1 MVPLCESLR
10 IPQEGR
16 VRGGC
21 LLASILLKP
30 IHPAAEKEGVLG
42 KVGFRCDVFSEVSVK
57 QRPVASC
64 LRGEVRQPAK
74 KRLERSAAVSAE
86 DNEAVV
92 RRWIEAYN
100 DRNRQAEADLLAP
113 EYVAHVPGARG
124 PLDSEAWTQ
133 FTAPFVE
140 AFPDLRLT
148 VEDIFSVGEKIA
160 ARVAFHGITG
170 ASSRASRRPARK

>member
-1 MVPLCESLR
+1 MLKVIRMRTFAPLYSALTTSFMVPLCESLR

-16 VRGGC
+16 VRGSC

-42 KVGFRCDVFSEVSVK
+42 KVGFRCEVFSEVSVR

-64 LRGEVRQPAK
+64 LRWRGSPAK

-100 DRNRQAEADLLAP
+100 DRDRQAEADLLAP
-113 EYVAHVPGARG
+113 N
-124 PLDSEAWTQ
+124 T
-133 FTAPFVE
+133 
-140 AFPDLRLT
+140 
-148 VEDIFSVGEKIA
+148 
-160 ARVAFHGITG
+160 
-170 ASSRASRRPARK
+170 